1 MLLGVLGVGACSV
14 APATPGGSDGAPA
27 PRAAVQPAQ
36 AATLAGTRWVGI
48 VDKSIPAESAPR
60 LELIAEG
67 RLAGYTGCNMMNGAW
82 TLEGVNGRVGRI
94 ITTKRACVGPGAEVE
109 SRLMAALGENAK
121 LTREGER
128 LVAIGPNGERFE
140 FTAAP

>member
-1 MLLGVLGVGACSV
+1 
-14 APATPGGSDGAPA
+14 
-27 PRAAVQPAQ
+27 
-36 AATLAGTRWVGI
+36 
-48 VDKSIPAESAPR
+48 
-60 LELIAEG
+60 
-67 RLAGYTGCNMMNGAW
+67 MMNGSW
-82 TLEGVNGRVGRI
+82 KLEGVNGRVGRI

-128 LVAIGPNGERFE
+128 LVATGPNGERFE